1 MPIANLTQAEVSSKL
16 KELRQLTDEM
26 VVVFPG
32 GFELGAQQGLEAG
45 DGAAIVASMLG
56 QLNSALVPLG
66 PFFTMLDAFKAIFDF
81 AKATV
86 EGITEL
92 DPTKPLQKL
101 GAVLDAANKLAS
113 LFPPAPIFPL
123 VFGML
128 TVIVEGLR
136 GLIVKLQAMAER
148 AQKIALAEQRALE
161 TGNPLL
167 AVAAVNAR
175 GNFNAQLSNLD
186 QQFKPLNRIIG
197 IVNILLELAGLDCI
211 PTIGGGP
218 VPTPEGIAALQAVVD
233 LLDAVKSA
241 IPGGSPALST
251 TPEPGT
257 C

>member
-1 MPIANLTQAEVSSKL
+1 MPIPNFTEAEVSAKL
-16 KELRQLTDEM
+16 KELTKLTSEL

-32 GFELGAQQGLEAG
+32 GFELSAQQGLEAG
-45 DGAAIVASMLG
+45 DGAAIVKSMMG

-86 EGITEL
+86 DGITEL

-123 VFGML
+123 VFGMVN
-128 TVIVEGLR
+128 VIIEGLR
-136 GLIVKLQAMAER
+136 GLVVKLQAMAVR
-148 AQKIALAEQRALE
+148 AQKIALAEQRAVEL
-161 TGNPLL
+161 GNPFL
-167 AVAAVNAR
+167 ALTALNAR
-175 GNFNAQLSNLD
+175 ENFDAQLSNLD
-186 QQFKPLNRIIG
+186 QEFKPLNRVIG
-197 IVNILLELAGLDCI
+197 IINILLELVGLDCI

-218 VPTPEGIAALQAVVD
+218 VPTPSGIQALQSVID
-233 LLDAVKSA
+233 LLDAVKSI
-241 IPGGSPALST
+241 IPGGSPGLSI
-251 TPEPGT
+251 TPAAGT